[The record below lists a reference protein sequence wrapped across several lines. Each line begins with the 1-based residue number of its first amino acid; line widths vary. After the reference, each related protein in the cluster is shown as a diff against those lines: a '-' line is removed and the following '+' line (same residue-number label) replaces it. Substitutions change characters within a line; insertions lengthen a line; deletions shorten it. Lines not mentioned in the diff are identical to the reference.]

1 MLYSPIRMVPASTA
15 RADPPVGPHPP
26 VMVAPLAFLVAV
38 ALAACVFIPR
48 LVGTDVFV
56 TTDEL
61 FWLGRSGTFAR
72 ALSQGRFDQ
81 TFLTGHPGVPTMW
94 SAATALGLERAQS
107 FAGPRREVSRR
118 EVSQQADFVPALAR
132 ARQGVGIATGIA
144 ALLLAALAWRLYGA
158 AAGFITAGLLA
169 FEPFLLAHSR
179 LLHIDAELSS
189 FIALALLTAIA
200 GWTGR
205 LGAWVMVGSGIATGL
220 ALLAKAPASLLLAF
234 IPLLGVLLSGPSP
247 LRQKRVWMLGVIWAA
262 ATVVT
267 YVVVWP
273 AMWTAPGATMEQ
285 VLAFMRD
292 NTNPAHALGPMG
304 EERAAVG
311 PLFYLYTLL
320 LRASPV
326 TLGGVIVAIV
336 AVLVVPGEERTAWRR
351 TTASILGFALA
362 FGLLMTFAA
371 KNFDRY
377 LLPVFPL
384 LAVVAGFGW
393 ASLTRAIA
401 PRWPTI
407 AGVLFGGVVL
417 LQMAQ
422 AAMTFPYELTYF
434 NPVAGGAERASRLI
448 ASGWGEGLNEVADY
462 LDAQANPERLRVGMP
477 GEIYTTVLG
486 AQTRAQVMPADSAE
500 ATAYDF
506 TVVYIRNRQ
515 LGEYPP
521 AMDERFLAWQPE
533 KVVQLQ
539 GVEYAW
545 IYYTRGGAPVSLA
558 FADGSVLLG
567 YSTSAVRVR
576 PGQQLQLSLFWNRPS
591 TDRTVEARLTSEGN
605 TGGSAEAA
613 DLRADGAEGDM
624 ARVMLSTTPDAPV
637 GNYILSIRLLG
648 ANEQPLA
655 TEMSDSEGWIK
666 LRSVEIRAD
675 RR

>member
-1 MLYSPIRMVPASTA
+1 
-15 RADPPVGPHPP
+15 
-26 VMVAPLAFLVAV
+26 
-38 ALAACVFIPR
+38 
-48 LVGTDVFV
+48 
-56 TTDEL
+56 
-61 FWLGRSGTFAR
+61 
-72 ALSQGRFDQ
+72 
-81 TFLTGHPGVPTMW
+81 
-94 SAATALGLERAQS
+94 
-107 FAGPRREVSRR
+107 
-118 EVSQQADFVPALAR
+118 
-132 ARQGVGIATGIA
+132 
-144 ALLLAALAWRLYGA
+144 
-158 AAGFITAGLLA
+158 
-169 FEPFLLAHSR
+169 
-179 LLHIDAELSS
+179 
-189 FIALALLTAIA
+189 
-200 GWTGR
+200 
-205 LGAWVMVGSGIATGL
+205 
-220 ALLAKAPASLLLAF
+220 
-234 IPLLGVLLSGPSP
+234 
-247 LRQKRVWMLGVIWAA
+247 
-262 ATVVT
+262 
-267 YVVVWP
+267 
-273 AMWTAPGATMEQ
+273 
-285 VLAFMRD
+285 
-292 NTNPAHALGPMG
+292 
-304 EERAAVG
+304 
-311 PLFYLYTLL
+311 
-320 LRASPV
+320 
-326 TLGGVIVAIV
+326 
-336 AVLVVPGEERTAWRR
+336 
-351 TTASILGFALA
+351 
-362 FGLLMTFAA
+362 
-371 KNFDRY
+371 
-377 LLPVFPL
+377 
-384 LAVVAGFGW
+384 
-393 ASLTRAIA
+393 LTRAIA

-655 TEMSDSEGWIK
+655 TEMSDSEGWTK